1 MSSEL
6 CDDNI
11 YKHTCSRKT
20 LYIIYPIYLPTS
32 LQCSSSLRERWS
44 LNCYYSCTS
53 ALSTQCLHNIMYS
66 FATNSIIVYL
76 LFYRMDTLHS
86 LWLVIMVTQA
96 L

>member
-11 YKHTCSRKT
+11 YKYTCSRK
-20 LYIIYPIYLPTS
+20 IYPIYLPTS
-32 LQCSSSLRERWS
+32 LQCSSSLREHWS

-66 FATNSIIVYL
+66 CATNSIIVYL
-76 LFYRMDTLHS
+76 LFYRMETLHS